1 MYNQLLIA
9 HVMSKMIFM
18 NYLPPAQNL
27 PKIKNAQNLLKSGT
41 CNI

>member
-18 NYLPPAQNL
+18 NYLPPVR
-27 PKIKNAQNLLKSGT
+27 PKIFPKLRMLR
-41 CNI
+41 IY